1 MSPQI
6 SENRIPSRAGVGLL
20 TFSHVVNDLYQ
31 GAVPALIPF
40 LMVEHHYSYLAIT
53 GITLAATFVSSVAQ
67 PAFGMLTDHRPLP
80 WLLIVGM
87 LVAAAGVAV
96 SGIAPSYALVWLAI
110 AVSGTGVAA
119 YHPEAS
125 RAARLAAG
133 ASAQGMSW
141 FALGGNIG
149 FALAPVTVTPI
160 LLVTGLHG
168 TVLLILPAAAAA
180 VIVWPLLRRLVPDK
194 ADVRVVGVDGDAR
207 DDWRS
212 FIRLTGVV
220 ICRSILFVG
229 MSSFLALYVI
239 NHFHQSTEVGSAA
252 LIVFTTAGAMSTIA
266 GGWLADRYGRLPTIR
281 MGYLLALP
289 GLLGLVLAP
298 SLTIA
303 FLAAVVCGIG
313 IYIPFSVHTTL
324 GQEYLPNRLG
334 TASGV
339 TLGLAVSA
347 GGIVAPAL
355 GALADTHGL
364 RTALAA
370 LCVFPI
376 TALLISTRLPE
387 THRPRAR
394 VAAVAR

>member
-1 MSPQI
+1 MSPQT
-6 SENRIPSRAGVGLL
+6 SENRVHNRAGVGLL

-31 GAVPALIPF
+31 GAVPAIIPF
-40 LMVEHHYSYLAIT
+40 LVAEYHYSYLAVT
-53 GITLAATFVSSVAQ
+53 GITLAATFISSVAQ
-67 PAFGMLTDHRPLP
+67 PAFGMLTDRRPLP
-80 WLLIVGM
+80 WLLVAGM
-87 LVAAAGVAV
+87 LVAAAGVAI

-110 AVSGTGVAA
+110 AVSGAGIAA

-141 FALGGNIG
+141 FALGGNVG

-160 LLVTGLHG
+160 LLATGLHG
-168 TVLLILPAAAAA
+168 TVLLILPAAVAA
-180 VIVWPLLRRLVPDK
+180 VIVWPLLHRLVPDT
-194 ADVRVVGVDGDAR
+194 AGVRVIGVSGNSN

-212 FIRLTGVV
+212 FIWLTGVV

-239 NHFHQSTEVGSAA
+239 SHFHQSTEVGSAA
-252 LIVFTTAGAMSTIA
+252 LVVFTAAGAVSTIA

-281 MGYLLALP
+281 IGYLLALP

-298 SLTIA
+298 TLATA
-303 FLAAVVCGIG
+303 FVAAVVCGIG

-355 GALADTHGL
+355 GALADAHGL
-364 RTALAA
+364 GTALAA
-370 LCVFPI
+370 LCIFPVV
-376 TALLISTRLPE
+376 ALLATTHLRE
-387 THRPRAR
+387 THRTRTRA
-394 VAAVAR
+394 AAVMQ

>member
-1 MSPQI
+1 
-6 SENRIPSRAGVGLL
+6 V
-20 TFSHVVNDLYQ
+20 
-31 GAVPALIPF
+31 
-40 LMVEHHYSYLAIT
+40 AI
-53 GITLAATFVSSVAQ
+53 
-67 PAFGMLTDHRPLP
+67 
-80 WLLIVGM
+80 
-87 LVAAAGVAV
+87 

-110 AVSGTGVAA
+110 AVSGAGIAA

-141 FALGGNIG
+141 FALGGNVG

-160 LLVTGLHG
+160 LLATGLHG
-168 TVLLILPAAAAA
+168 TVLLILPAAVAA
-180 VIVWPLLRRLVPDK
+180 VIVWPLLRRLVPDT
-194 ADVRVVGVDGDAR
+194 AGVRVIGASGNSN

-212 FIRLTGVV
+212 FIWLTGVV

-239 NHFHQSTEVGSAA
+239 SHFHQSTEVGSAA
-252 LIVFTTAGAMSTIA
+252 LVVFTAAGAVSTIA

-281 MGYLLALP
+281 IGYLLALP
-289 GLLGLVLAP
+289 GLLGLVVAPTLA
-298 SLTIA
+298 TA
-303 FLAAVVCGIG
+303 FVAAVVCGIG

-355 GALADTHGL
+355 GALADAHGL
-364 RTALAA
+364 GTALAA
-370 LCVFPI
+370 LCAFPVV
-376 TALLISTRLPE
+376 ALLATTHLRE
-387 THRPRAR
+387 THRTRAR
-394 VAAVAR
+394 AAAVLQ

>member
-1 MSPQI
+1 
-6 SENRIPSRAGVGLL
+6 
-20 TFSHVVNDLYQ
+20 
-31 GAVPALIPF
+31 
-40 LMVEHHYSYLAIT
+40 
-53 GITLAATFVSSVAQ
+53 
-67 PAFGMLTDHRPLP
+67 
-80 WLLIVGM
+80 
-87 LVAAAGVAV
+87 
-96 SGIAPSYALVWLAI
+96 
-110 AVSGTGVAA
+110 
-119 YHPEAS
+119 
-125 RAARLAAG
+125 
-133 ASAQGMSW
+133 MSW

-194 ADVRVVGVDGDAR
+194 VDVRVVGVDGDAR

-229 MSSFLALYVI
+229 MSAFLALYVI

-298 SLTIA
+298 GLTIA

-387 THRPRAR
+387 THRTRAR
-394 VAAVAR
+394 GPTTRTDHGKQPLPQGGPPRRPRLAGLQRAHAHPRRPQTQRPTGQPHAAQHQHGPGAVHGGAEQRRAVELGARSPSVSSSSSARESSAACSRHRHALAGSGQTLSNRCAGCRVSARSASRSVSTVRTANTE